1 MKQIFTSSYK
11 EDITLGESKTMNL
24 KISFLPEFPKKLR
37 TTDQTPKPVTGG
49 IYK

>member
-11 EDITLGESKTMNL
+11 EDINLGGSKTMNP

-37 TTDQTPKPVTGG
+37 ITDQTPKPVTDG